1 VKGGNMNIAKYAY
14 LPVVLSTLL
23 VLFSSSCNG
32 NPPITQTHISDPYIY
47 PVQPDTPE
55 WSKLTSLDEKI
66 AACQVPEDILKRL
79 TTKALVDTV
88 LSYPLM
94 GNNVFYYDPQ
104 SGLEENFA
112 HANCVQELCTR
123 QDAATEL
130 LTKYQWMLPVT
141 IDELWS
147 YSIKMQYTLN
157 LKIIET
163 LWDQKLII
171 DKVTQEQNKA
181 FNRAKEDKYR
191 TQIKF
196 F

>member
-1 VKGGNMNIAKYAY
+1 MDFY
-14 LPVVLSTLL
+14 
-23 VLFSSSCNG
+23 F
-32 NPPITQTHISDPYIY
+32 Y
-47 PVQPDTPE
+47 PVQPGTPE

-79 TTKALVDTV
+79 TTKALVDTIMT
-88 LSYPLM
+88 YPLM
-94 GNNVFYYDPQ
+94 GNDVFYIDPQ

-112 HANCVQELCTR
+112 HANCVQELYTR

-163 LWDQKLII
+163 LWDQNLII